1 MIKIIQIRQES
12 RTCPLNFLG
21 GLSGD
26 TFEISYLQTKK
37 KADIWYAALFG
48 LVKMIKIIQIR
59 KQESGACPLRFLGG
73 LG

>member
-1 MIKIIQIRQES
+1 MIKILEES
-12 RTCPLNFLG
+12 RTCPLNFFG

-48 LVKMIKIIQIR
+48 VVKMI
-59 KQESGACPLRFLGG
+59 
-73 LG
+73 